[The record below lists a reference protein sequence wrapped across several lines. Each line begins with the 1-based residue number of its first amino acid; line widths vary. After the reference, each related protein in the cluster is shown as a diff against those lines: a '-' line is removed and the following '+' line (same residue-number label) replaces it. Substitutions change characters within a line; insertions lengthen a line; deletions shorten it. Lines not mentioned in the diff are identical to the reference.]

1 MAITNIQR
9 NYNEDDNLI
18 ISAQI
23 ETGKKHINLKPL
35 DVKAS
40 RNTNLWL

>member
-9 NYNEDDNLI
+9 NYNEDEELY

-23 ETGKKHINLKPL
+23 ETSKIIIKLKPL
-35 DVKAS
+35 DVKAN